1 RAQSARGASRAR
13 RHRRR
18 CPCLFRPFLW
28 HHLRRAPGCAGD
40 RRLWRRTGG
49 GGRPRQSRRHAIPSR
64 EEPGDGVAPHRQF
77 PQLAALSMA
86 RAVTTSV
93 EALSAFRGTDL
104 PDLCDASDAAI
115 AEGGGFGWVQ
125 APPRDIMES
134 YWRGVLLVP
143 ERRLFVARLDGTIC
157 GSAQLVHP
165 ARNNEAQAFA
175 ATLMHNFIAAW
186 ARGHGLARRVVV
198 AVEEGAR
205 EAGFAILNL

>member
-1 RAQSARGASRAR
+1 
-13 RHRRR
+13 
-18 CPCLFRPFLW
+18 
-28 HHLRRAPGCAGD
+28 
-40 RRLWRRTGG
+40 
-49 GGRPRQSRRHAIPSR
+49 
-64 EEPGDGVAPHRQF
+64 
-77 PQLAALSMA
+77 MA

-175 ATLMHNFIAAW
+175 ATLMHNFIAPW

-205 EAGFAILNL
+205 EAGFAILNLDVRATQTAAIQLYETLEYVRWGTHPAYARVAGTVIPGYYYFKRLTAAGEAAP